1 MRPWTSVRKC
11 ERKFAPPTQRKALR
25 SSYPR
30 AMVPGR
36 LFPNRRWAEY
46 LDEWQDDPARRGA
59 QLTNASAAR
68 SHSPDRSKCKLRL
81 CLRACG
87 ILRVSRWMRGKE
99 ACIDSRWLNVLH
111 ILCKNPRNLEH
122 SSTSVDSSSVASG
135 LRDGAAC
142 AKRPTTH
149 TRSGMFRVRWLSSGG
164 PSVGPT

>member
-1 MRPWTSVRKC
+1 MRRRLARTAPFGRNAKC
-11 ERKFAPPTQRKALR
+11 GSEREPAAFFAL
-25 SSYPR
+25 
-30 AMVPGR
+30 
-36 LFPNRRWAEY
+36 
-46 LDEWQDDPARRGA
+46 
-59 QLTNASAAR
+59 
-68 SHSPDRSKCKLRL
+68 
-81 CLRACG
+81 
-87 ILRVSRWMRGKE
+87 RWMRGKE